1 MIEPGLGLAGRVGVM
16 FGDVGFG
23 DVGFG
28 DVCCLSFGVVSPV
41 VSDTLGLSAG
51 VGFALRSL
59 LFLLKVAPSSVATS

>member
-1 MIEPGLGLAGRVGVM
+1 MIGPGLGLAGRVGVT

-28 DVCCLSFGVVSPV
+28 DVGCLSFGVVSPV
-41 VSDTLGLSAG
+41 VSATLGLSVG

-59 LFLLKVAPSSVATS
+59 LFLLKGAPSSVATS